1 MDGGAG
7 GAMGRGRRQGRAH
20 NAARGPLPGGSHSH
34 VDLSSPV
41 REGEIGSSEP
51 RRRPGATDLPSAIVP
66 FVLARRLMCGVGQ
79 DHCNKAL
86 PRIPRLETIVPQTAQ

>member
-41 REGEIGSSEP
+41 REGDLGSSEP
-51 RRRPGATDLPSAIVP
+51 RRRPGDDLPSAIVP

-86 PRIPRLETIVPQTAQ
+86 PYPSLETIVPQTAQ